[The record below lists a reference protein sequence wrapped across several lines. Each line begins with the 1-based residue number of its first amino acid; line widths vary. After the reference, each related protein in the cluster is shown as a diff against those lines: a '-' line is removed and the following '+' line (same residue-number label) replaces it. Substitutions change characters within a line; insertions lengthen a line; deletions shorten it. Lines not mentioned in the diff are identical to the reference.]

1 MLRLARAHARP
12 LRLTLLVLTVALGTA
27 ACLPPPAPPAPPEPP
42 PAVAPAPNPGGFGCP
57 VTGARYTDSY
67 GPRADGSF
75 HYGID
80 LFASQG
86 ANEYAV
92 MNGTISYAVESAGGN
107 AAYLFAA
114 DGNVYYYAHL
124 SQFVGGNR
132 AVVQGEVIGQLGA
145 TGNATGPQ
153 LHFEM
158 RIGGAN
164 GNRVN
169 PYPTLVASGC

>member
-1 MLRLARAHARP
+1 MLRLVRAHARP
-12 LRLTLLVLTVALGTA
+12 LRLVLLVLTVALGTA
-27 ACLPPPAPPAPPEPP
+27 ACLPPAAPAPPDP

-80 LFASQG
+80 LFAPQG
-86 ANEYAV
+86 ADEYAV
-92 MNGTISYAVESAGGN
+92 MNGSISYATESAGGN

-132 AVVQGEVIGQLGA
+132 AVVQGEVIGLLGG

-164 GNRVN
+164 GNRIN
-169 PYPTLVASGC
+169 PYPTLIASGC